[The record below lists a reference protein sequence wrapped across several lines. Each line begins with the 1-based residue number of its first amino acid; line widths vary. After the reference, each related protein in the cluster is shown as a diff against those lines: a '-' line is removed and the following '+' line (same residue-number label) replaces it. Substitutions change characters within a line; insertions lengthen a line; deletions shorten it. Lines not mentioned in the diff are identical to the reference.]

1 MQGLGRPVVVRYV
14 GPLLKGKSMSDEDL
28 GFMTAV
34 EAVRRIRAKEISP
47 VELTDAVLRRAEAV
61 QNACNAFITISDD
74 VARAEAKRA
83 EDAGM
88 AGNDLGPLQGVP
100 FTVKDLV
107 NTADVKTT
115 FGSHGFAANVPATD
129 SIGIARL
136 RAAGAVLMLI
146 PGYITDAMGLVLFIP
161 GIRTIIGAS
170 LISRMMRRGSGGFSF
185 NANSFGAGSFNA
197 GPFSNAANES
207 DGSDRS
213 DAAGAFGA
221 FHQAHSR
228 QTRHPHGDNPDDD
241 SVIEGD
247 FEEKPVDPQ
256 RLDKSDPE

>member
-1 MQGLGRPVVVRYV
+1 MPVLI
-14 GPLLKGKSMSDEDL
+14 LLFLALWAWAEL
-28 GFMTAV
+28 AV
-34 EAVRRIRAKEISP
+34 FIAIGSEIGAL
-47 VELTDAVLRRAEAV
+47 LT
-61 QNACNAFITISDD
+61 I
-74 VARAEAKRA
+74 
-83 EDAGM
+83 
-88 AGNDLGPLQGVP
+88 
-100 FTVKDLV
+100 
-107 NTADVKTT
+107 
-115 FGSHGFAANVPATD
+115 
-129 SIGIARL
+129 IGIAVTAVVGLSLL
-136 RAAGAVLMLI
+136 RSQGRAVMASLQQKVARGEAPVASMADGAAIAAGAVLMLI

>member
-1 MQGLGRPVVVRYV
+1 MPVLI
-14 GPLLKGKSMSDEDL
+14 LLFLALWAWAEL
-28 GFMTAV
+28 AV
-34 EAVRRIRAKEISP
+34 FIAIGSEIGAL
-47 VELTDAVLRRAEAV
+47 LT
-61 QNACNAFITISDD
+61 I
-74 VARAEAKRA
+74 
-83 EDAGM
+83 
-88 AGNDLGPLQGVP
+88 
-100 FTVKDLV
+100 
-107 NTADVKTT
+107 
-115 FGSHGFAANVPATD
+115 
-129 SIGIARL
+129 IGIAVTAVVGLSLL
-136 RAAGAVLMLI
+136 RSQGRAVMASLQQKVARGEAPVASMADGAAIAAGAVLMLI

-170 LISRMMRRGSGGFSF
+170 LISRMMRRGGGGFSF

-197 GPFSNAANES
+197 RPFSNAAAES
-207 DGSDRS
+207 DGSDKS

-228 QTRHPHGDNPDDD
+228 QTRHPHGENPDDD

>member
-1 MQGLGRPVVVRYV
+1 MPVLILLFLALWAWAELAVFIAIGSEV
-14 GPLLKGKSMSDEDL
+14 GALL
-28 GFMTAV
+28 
-34 EAVRRIRAKEISP
+34 
-47 VELTDAVLRRAEAV
+47 
-61 QNACNAFITISDD
+61 TI
-74 VARAEAKRA
+74 
-83 EDAGM
+83 
-88 AGNDLGPLQGVP
+88 
-100 FTVKDLV
+100 
-107 NTADVKTT
+107 
-115 FGSHGFAANVPATD
+115 
-129 SIGIARL
+129 IGIAVTAVVGLSLL
-136 RAAGAVLMLI
+136 RSQGRAVMASLQQKVARGEAPVASMADGAAIAAGAVLMLI

-213 DAAGAFGA
+213 VAAGAFGA

>member
-1 MQGLGRPVVVRYV
+1 MPFLILLCLALWAWAELAVFIAIGSEV
-14 GPLLKGKSMSDEDL
+14 GALL
-28 GFMTAV
+28 
-34 EAVRRIRAKEISP
+34 
-47 VELTDAVLRRAEAV
+47 
-61 QNACNAFITISDD
+61 TI
-74 VARAEAKRA
+74 
-83 EDAGM
+83 
-88 AGNDLGPLQGVP
+88 
-100 FTVKDLV
+100 
-107 NTADVKTT
+107 
-115 FGSHGFAANVPATD
+115 
-129 SIGIARL
+129 IGIAVTAVVGLSLL
-136 RAAGAVLMLI
+136 RSQGRAVMASLQQKVARGEAPVASMADGAAIAAGAVLMLI

>member
-1 MQGLGRPVVVRYV
+1 MPVLI
-14 GPLLKGKSMSDEDL
+14 LLFLALWAWAEL
-28 GFMTAV
+28 AV
-34 EAVRRIRAKEISP
+34 FIAIGSEIG
-47 VELTDAVLRRAEAV
+47 VLV
-61 QNACNAFITISDD
+61 TI
-74 VARAEAKRA
+74 
-83 EDAGM
+83 
-88 AGNDLGPLQGVP
+88 
-100 FTVKDLV
+100 
-107 NTADVKTT
+107 
-115 FGSHGFAANVPATD
+115 
-129 SIGIARL
+129 IGIAVTAVVGLSLL
-136 RAAGAVLMLI
+136 RSQGRAVMASLQQKVARGEAPVASMADGAAIAAGAVLMLI

-256 RLDKSDPE
+256 RLDKSEHE

>member
-1 MQGLGRPVVVRYV
+1 MPVLI
-14 GPLLKGKSMSDEDL
+14 LLFLALWAWAEL
-28 GFMTAV
+28 AV
-34 EAVRRIRAKEISP
+34 FIAIGSEIG
-47 VELTDAVLRRAEAV
+47 VLV
-61 QNACNAFITISDD
+61 TI
-74 VARAEAKRA
+74 
-83 EDAGM
+83 
-88 AGNDLGPLQGVP
+88 
-100 FTVKDLV
+100 
-107 NTADVKTT
+107 
-115 FGSHGFAANVPATD
+115 
-129 SIGIARL
+129 IGIAVTAVVGLSLL
-136 RAAGAVLMLI
+136 RSQGRAVMASLQQKVARGEAPVASMADGAAIAAGAVLMLI

-213 DAAGAFGA
+213 DAAGAFGG

>member
-1 MQGLGRPVVVRYV
+1 MPVLI
-14 GPLLKGKSMSDEDL
+14 LLFLALWAWAEL
-28 GFMTAV
+28 AV
-34 EAVRRIRAKEISP
+34 FIAIGSEIG
-47 VELTDAVLRRAEAV
+47 VLV
-61 QNACNAFITISDD
+61 TI
-74 VARAEAKRA
+74 
-83 EDAGM
+83 
-88 AGNDLGPLQGVP
+88 
-100 FTVKDLV
+100 
-107 NTADVKTT
+107 
-115 FGSHGFAANVPATD
+115 
-129 SIGIARL
+129 IGIAVTAVVGLSLL
-136 RAAGAVLMLI
+136 RSQGRAVMASLQQKVARGEAPVASMADGAAIAAGAVLMMI

-197 GPFSNAANES
+197 GPFSNAADES
-207 DGSDRS
+207 DGSDKS
-213 DAAGAFGA
+213 EAAGAFGA

>member
-1 MQGLGRPVVVRYV
+1 MPVLILLFLALWAWAELAVFIAIGSEV
-14 GPLLKGKSMSDEDL
+14 GALL
-28 GFMTAV
+28 
-34 EAVRRIRAKEISP
+34 
-47 VELTDAVLRRAEAV
+47 
-61 QNACNAFITISDD
+61 TI
-74 VARAEAKRA
+74 
-83 EDAGM
+83 
-88 AGNDLGPLQGVP
+88 
-100 FTVKDLV
+100 
-107 NTADVKTT
+107 
-115 FGSHGFAANVPATD
+115 
-129 SIGIARL
+129 IGIAVTAVVGLSLL
-136 RAAGAVLMLI
+136 RSQGRAVMASLQQKVARGEAPVASMADGAAIAAGAVLMLI

-161 GIRTIIGAS
+161 GIRTIIGAT

-197 GPFSNAANES
+197 GPFSNAADES
-207 DGSDRS
+207 DGSDGS

>member
-1 MQGLGRPVVVRYV
+1 MPVLI
-14 GPLLKGKSMSDEDL
+14 LLFLALWAWAEL
-28 GFMTAV
+28 AV
-34 EAVRRIRAKEISP
+34 FIAIGSEIG
-47 VELTDAVLRRAEAV
+47 VLV
-61 QNACNAFITISDD
+61 TI
-74 VARAEAKRA
+74 
-83 EDAGM
+83 
-88 AGNDLGPLQGVP
+88 
-100 FTVKDLV
+100 
-107 NTADVKTT
+107 
-115 FGSHGFAANVPATD
+115 
-129 SIGIARL
+129 IGIAVTAVVGLSLL
-136 RAAGAVLMLI
+136 RSQGRAVMASLQQKVARGEAPVASMADGAAIAAGAVLMLI

-197 GPFSNAANES
+197 GPFSNAADES
-207 DGSDRS
+207 DGSDKS

-247 FEEKPVDPQ
+247 FEEEPVDPQ

>member
-1 MQGLGRPVVVRYV
+1 MPVLI
-14 GPLLKGKSMSDEDL
+14 LLFLALWAWAEL
-28 GFMTAV
+28 AV
-34 EAVRRIRAKEISP
+34 FIAIGSEIG
-47 VELTDAVLRRAEAV
+47 VLV
-61 QNACNAFITISDD
+61 TI
-74 VARAEAKRA
+74 
-83 EDAGM
+83 
-88 AGNDLGPLQGVP
+88 
-100 FTVKDLV
+100 
-107 NTADVKTT
+107 
-115 FGSHGFAANVPATD
+115 
-129 SIGIARL
+129 IGIAVTAVVGLSLL
-136 RAAGAVLMLI
+136 RSQGRAVMASLQQKVARGEAPVASMADGAAIAAGAVLMLI

-161 GIRTIIGAS
+161 GIRTIIGAT

-197 GPFSNAANES
+197 GPFSNAADES
-207 DGSDRS
+207 DGSDKS
-213 DAAGAFGA
+213 EAAGAFGA

>member
-1 MQGLGRPVVVRYV
+1 VPVLI
-14 GPLLKGKSMSDEDL
+14 LLFLALWAWAEL
-28 GFMTAV
+28 AV
-34 EAVRRIRAKEISP
+34 FIAIGSEIG
-47 VELTDAVLRRAEAV
+47 VLV
-61 QNACNAFITISDD
+61 TI
-74 VARAEAKRA
+74 
-83 EDAGM
+83 
-88 AGNDLGPLQGVP
+88 
-100 FTVKDLV
+100 
-107 NTADVKTT
+107 
-115 FGSHGFAANVPATD
+115 
-129 SIGIARL
+129 IGIAVTAVVGLSLL
-136 RAAGAVLMLI
+136 RSQGRAVMASLQQKVARGEAPVASMADGAAIAAGAVLMLI

>member
-1 MQGLGRPVVVRYV
+1 MPVLI
-14 GPLLKGKSMSDEDL
+14 LLFLALWAWAEL
-28 GFMTAV
+28 AV
-34 EAVRRIRAKEISP
+34 FIAIGSEIG
-47 VELTDAVLRRAEAV
+47 VLV
-61 QNACNAFITISDD
+61 TI
-74 VARAEAKRA
+74 
-83 EDAGM
+83 
-88 AGNDLGPLQGVP
+88 
-100 FTVKDLV
+100 
-107 NTADVKTT
+107 
-115 FGSHGFAANVPATD
+115 
-129 SIGIARL
+129 IGIAVTAVVGLSLL
-136 RAAGAVLMLI
+136 RSQGRAVMASLQQKVARGEAPVASMADGAAIAAGAVLMLI

-213 DAAGAFGA
+213 DAASAFGA

>member
-1 MQGLGRPVVVRYV
+1 MPVLILLFLALWAWAELAVFIAIGSEV
-14 GPLLKGKSMSDEDL
+14 GALL
-28 GFMTAV
+28 
-34 EAVRRIRAKEISP
+34 
-47 VELTDAVLRRAEAV
+47 
-61 QNACNAFITISDD
+61 TI
-74 VARAEAKRA
+74 
-83 EDAGM
+83 
-88 AGNDLGPLQGVP
+88 
-100 FTVKDLV
+100 
-107 NTADVKTT
+107 
-115 FGSHGFAANVPATD
+115 
-129 SIGIARL
+129 IGIAVTAVVGLSLL
-136 RAAGAVLMLI
+136 RSQGRAVMASLQQKVARGEAPVASMADGAAIAAGAVLMLI

-197 GPFSNAANES
+197 GPFPNAANES

>member
-1 MQGLGRPVVVRYV
+1 MPVLILLFLALWAWAELAVFIAIGSEV
-14 GPLLKGKSMSDEDL
+14 GALL
-28 GFMTAV
+28 
-34 EAVRRIRAKEISP
+34 
-47 VELTDAVLRRAEAV
+47 
-61 QNACNAFITISDD
+61 TI
-74 VARAEAKRA
+74 
-83 EDAGM
+83 
-88 AGNDLGPLQGVP
+88 
-100 FTVKDLV
+100 
-107 NTADVKTT
+107 
-115 FGSHGFAANVPATD
+115 
-129 SIGIARL
+129 IGIAVTAVVGLSLL
-136 RAAGAVLMLI
+136 RSQGRAVMASLQQKVARGEAPVASMADGAAIAAGAVLMLI

-197 GPFSNAANES
+197 GPFSNAADES
-207 DGSDRS
+207 DGSDGS

>member
-1 MQGLGRPVVVRYV
+1 MPVLI
-14 GPLLKGKSMSDEDL
+14 LLFLALWAWAEL
-28 GFMTAV
+28 AV
-34 EAVRRIRAKEISP
+34 FIAIGSEIGAL
-47 VELTDAVLRRAEAV
+47 LT
-61 QNACNAFITISDD
+61 I
-74 VARAEAKRA
+74 
-83 EDAGM
+83 
-88 AGNDLGPLQGVP
+88 
-100 FTVKDLV
+100 
-107 NTADVKTT
+107 
-115 FGSHGFAANVPATD
+115 
-129 SIGIARL
+129 IGIAVTAVVGLSLL
-136 RAAGAVLMLI
+136 RSQGRAVMASLQQKVARGEAPVASMADGAAIAAGAVLMLI

-185 NANSFGAGSFNA
+185 NANSFGAGFFNA
-197 GPFSNAANES
+197 GPFSNAADEP
-207 DGSDRS
+207 DGSDKS

-228 QTRHPHGDNPDDD
+228 QTRHPHGENPDDD

>member
-1 MQGLGRPVVVRYV
+1 MPVLILLFLALWAWAELAVFIAIGSEV
-14 GPLLKGKSMSDEDL
+14 GALL
-28 GFMTAV
+28 
-34 EAVRRIRAKEISP
+34 
-47 VELTDAVLRRAEAV
+47 
-61 QNACNAFITISDD
+61 TI
-74 VARAEAKRA
+74 
-83 EDAGM
+83 
-88 AGNDLGPLQGVP
+88 
-100 FTVKDLV
+100 
-107 NTADVKTT
+107 
-115 FGSHGFAANVPATD
+115 
-129 SIGIARL
+129 IGIAVTAVVGLSLL
-136 RAAGAVLMLI
+136 RSQGRAVMASLQQKVARGEAPVASMADGAAIAAGAVLMLI

-197 GPFSNAANES
+197 GPFSNAADES
-207 DGSDRS
+207 DGSDGS

-221 FHQAHSR
+221 FDRAHSR

>member
-1 MQGLGRPVVVRYV
+1 VPVLI
-14 GPLLKGKSMSDEDL
+14 LLFLALWAWAEL
-28 GFMTAV
+28 AV
-34 EAVRRIRAKEISP
+34 FIAIGSEIG
-47 VELTDAVLRRAEAV
+47 VLLT
-61 QNACNAFITISDD
+61 I
-74 VARAEAKRA
+74 
-83 EDAGM
+83 
-88 AGNDLGPLQGVP
+88 
-100 FTVKDLV
+100 
-107 NTADVKTT
+107 
-115 FGSHGFAANVPATD
+115 
-129 SIGIARL
+129 IGIAVTAVVGLSLL
-136 RAAGAVLMLI
+136 RSQGRAVMASLQQKVARGEAPVASMADGAAIAAGAVLMLI

-256 RLDKSDPE
+256 RLDKSEHE

>member
-1 MQGLGRPVVVRYV
+1 MPVLI
-14 GPLLKGKSMSDEDL
+14 LLFLALWAWAEL
-28 GFMTAV
+28 AV
-34 EAVRRIRAKEISP
+34 FIAIGSEIG
-47 VELTDAVLRRAEAV
+47 VLV
-61 QNACNAFITISDD
+61 TI
-74 VARAEAKRA
+74 
-83 EDAGM
+83 
-88 AGNDLGPLQGVP
+88 
-100 FTVKDLV
+100 
-107 NTADVKTT
+107 
-115 FGSHGFAANVPATD
+115 
-129 SIGIARL
+129 IGIAVTAVVGLSLL
-136 RAAGAVLMLI
+136 RSQGRAVMASLQQKVARGEAPVASMADGAAIAAGAVLMLI

-221 FHQAHSR
+221 FHQAHSL

>member
-1 MQGLGRPVVVRYV
+1 MPVLI
-14 GPLLKGKSMSDEDL
+14 LLFLALWAWTEL
-28 GFMTAV
+28 AV
-34 EAVRRIRAKEISP
+34 FIAIGSEIG
-47 VELTDAVLRRAEAV
+47 VLV
-61 QNACNAFITISDD
+61 TI
-74 VARAEAKRA
+74 
-83 EDAGM
+83 
-88 AGNDLGPLQGVP
+88 
-100 FTVKDLV
+100 
-107 NTADVKTT
+107 
-115 FGSHGFAANVPATD
+115 
-129 SIGIARL
+129 IGIAVTAVVGLSLL
-136 RAAGAVLMLI
+136 RSQGRAVMASLQQKVARGEAPVASMADGAAIAAGAVLMLI

-256 RLDKSDPE
+256 RLDKSDPQ

>member
-1 MQGLGRPVVVRYV
+1 MPVLI
-14 GPLLKGKSMSDEDL
+14 LLFL
-28 GFMTAV
+28 ALW
-34 EAVRRIRAKEISP
+34 AWA
-47 VELTDAVLRRAEAV
+47 ELA
-61 QNACNAFITISDD
+61 AFIAIGSEIGVLVTI
-74 VARAEAKRA
+74 
-83 EDAGM
+83 
-88 AGNDLGPLQGVP
+88 
-100 FTVKDLV
+100 
-107 NTADVKTT
+107 
-115 FGSHGFAANVPATD
+115 
-129 SIGIARL
+129 IGIAVTAVVGLSLL
-136 RAAGAVLMLI
+136 RSQGRAVMASLQQKVARGEAPVASMADGAAIAAGAVLMLI

-197 GPFSNAANES
+197 GPFSNAADES
-207 DGSDRS
+207 DGSDKS
-213 DAAGAFGA
+213 EAAGAFGA

>member
-1 MQGLGRPVVVRYV
+1 VPVLI
-14 GPLLKGKSMSDEDL
+14 LLFLALWAWAEL
-28 GFMTAV
+28 AV
-34 EAVRRIRAKEISP
+34 FIAIGSEIGML
-47 VELTDAVLRRAEAV
+47 V
-61 QNACNAFITISDD
+61 TI
-74 VARAEAKRA
+74 
-83 EDAGM
+83 
-88 AGNDLGPLQGVP
+88 
-100 FTVKDLV
+100 
-107 NTADVKTT
+107 
-115 FGSHGFAANVPATD
+115 
-129 SIGIARL
+129 IGIAVTAVVGLSLL
-136 RAAGAVLMLI
+136 RSQGRAVMASLQQKVARGEAPVASMADGAAIAAGAVLMLI

-197 GPFSNAANES
+197 GPFSNAADES
-207 DGSDRS
+207 DGSDKS
-213 DAAGAFGA
+213 EAAGAFGA

>member
-1 MQGLGRPVVVRYV
+1 MPVLI
-14 GPLLKGKSMSDEDL
+14 LLFLALWAWAEL
-28 GFMTAV
+28 AV
-34 EAVRRIRAKEISP
+34 FIAIGSEIG
-47 VELTDAVLRRAEAV
+47 VLV
-61 QNACNAFITISDD
+61 TI
-74 VARAEAKRA
+74 
-83 EDAGM
+83 
-88 AGNDLGPLQGVP
+88 
-100 FTVKDLV
+100 
-107 NTADVKTT
+107 
-115 FGSHGFAANVPATD
+115 
-129 SIGIARL
+129 IGIAVTAVVGLSLL
-136 RAAGAVLMLI
+136 RSQGRAVMASLQQKVARGEAPVASMADGAAIAAGAVLMLI

-197 GPFSNAANES
+197 GPFSNAADES
-207 DGSDRS
+207 DGSDKS
-213 DAAGAFGA
+213 DVAGAFGT

-247 FEEKPVDPQ
+247 FEEEPVDPQ

>member
-1 MQGLGRPVVVRYV
+1 MPVLI
-14 GPLLKGKSMSDEDL
+14 LLFLALWAWAEL
-28 GFMTAV
+28 AV
-34 EAVRRIRAKEISP
+34 FIAIGSEIGAL
-47 VELTDAVLRRAEAV
+47 LT
-61 QNACNAFITISDD
+61 I
-74 VARAEAKRA
+74 
-83 EDAGM
+83 
-88 AGNDLGPLQGVP
+88 
-100 FTVKDLV
+100 
-107 NTADVKTT
+107 
-115 FGSHGFAANVPATD
+115 
-129 SIGIARL
+129 IGIAVTAVVGLSLL
-136 RAAGAVLMLI
+136 RSQGRAVMASLQQKVARGEAPVASMADGAAIAAGAVLMLI

-197 GPFSNAANES
+197 GPFSNAADES
-207 DGSDRS
+207 DGSDIS
-213 DAAGAFGA
+213 DAAGAFGV

-228 QTRHPHGDNPDDD
+228 QTRHPHGENPDDD

>member
-1 MQGLGRPVVVRYV
+1 MPVLI
-14 GPLLKGKSMSDEDL
+14 LLFLALWAWAEL
-28 GFMTAV
+28 AV
-34 EAVRRIRAKEISP
+34 FIAIGSEIG
-47 VELTDAVLRRAEAV
+47 VLV
-61 QNACNAFITISDD
+61 TI
-74 VARAEAKRA
+74 
-83 EDAGM
+83 
-88 AGNDLGPLQGVP
+88 
-100 FTVKDLV
+100 
-107 NTADVKTT
+107 
-115 FGSHGFAANVPATD
+115 
-129 SIGIARL
+129 IGIAVTAVVGLSLL
-136 RAAGAVLMLI
+136 RSQGRAVMASLQQKVARGEAPVASMADGAAIAAGAVLMLI

-228 QTRHPHGDNPDDD
+228 QTRYPHGDNPDDD

>member
-1 MQGLGRPVVVRYV
+1 MPVLI
-14 GPLLKGKSMSDEDL
+14 LLFLALWAWAEL
-28 GFMTAV
+28 AV
-34 EAVRRIRAKEISP
+34 FIAIGSEIG
-47 VELTDAVLRRAEAV
+47 VLLT
-61 QNACNAFITISDD
+61 I
-74 VARAEAKRA
+74 
-83 EDAGM
+83 
-88 AGNDLGPLQGVP
+88 
-100 FTVKDLV
+100 
-107 NTADVKTT
+107 
-115 FGSHGFAANVPATD
+115 
-129 SIGIARL
+129 IGIAVTAVVGLSLL
-136 RAAGAVLMLI
+136 RSQGRAVMASLQQKVARGEAPVASMADGAAIAAGAVLMLI

>member
-1 MQGLGRPVVVRYV
+1 MPVLI
-14 GPLLKGKSMSDEDL
+14 LLFLALWAWAEL
-28 GFMTAV
+28 AV
-34 EAVRRIRAKEISP
+34 FIAIGSEIGAL
-47 VELTDAVLRRAEAV
+47 LT
-61 QNACNAFITISDD
+61 I
-74 VARAEAKRA
+74 
-83 EDAGM
+83 
-88 AGNDLGPLQGVP
+88 
-100 FTVKDLV
+100 
-107 NTADVKTT
+107 
-115 FGSHGFAANVPATD
+115 
-129 SIGIARL
+129 IGIAVTAVVGLSLL
-136 RAAGAVLMLI
+136 RSQGRAVMASLQQKVARGEAPVASMADGAAIAAGAVLMLI

-170 LISRMMRRGSGGFSF
+170 LISRMMRRDSGGFSF

-197 GPFSNAANES
+197 GPFSNAADES
-207 DGSDRS
+207 DGSDKS

>member
-1 MQGLGRPVVVRYV
+1 MPVLI
-14 GPLLKGKSMSDEDL
+14 LLFLALWAWAEL
-28 GFMTAV
+28 AV
-34 EAVRRIRAKEISP
+34 FIAIGSEIG
-47 VELTDAVLRRAEAV
+47 VLLT
-61 QNACNAFITISDD
+61 I
-74 VARAEAKRA
+74 
-83 EDAGM
+83 
-88 AGNDLGPLQGVP
+88 
-100 FTVKDLV
+100 
-107 NTADVKTT
+107 
-115 FGSHGFAANVPATD
+115 
-129 SIGIARL
+129 IGIAVTAVVGLSLL
-136 RAAGAVLMLI
+136 RSQGRAVMASLQQKVARGEAPVASMADGAAIAAGAVLMLI

-213 DAAGAFGA
+213 DAAGAFGG

>member
-1 MQGLGRPVVVRYV
+1 MPVLI
-14 GPLLKGKSMSDEDL
+14 LLFLALWAWAEL
-28 GFMTAV
+28 AV
-34 EAVRRIRAKEISP
+34 FIAIGSEIG
-47 VELTDAVLRRAEAV
+47 VLV
-61 QNACNAFITISDD
+61 TI
-74 VARAEAKRA
+74 
-83 EDAGM
+83 
-88 AGNDLGPLQGVP
+88 
-100 FTVKDLV
+100 
-107 NTADVKTT
+107 
-115 FGSHGFAANVPATD
+115 
-129 SIGIARL
+129 IGIAVTAVVGLSLL
-136 RAAGAVLMLI
+136 RSQGRAVMASLQQKVARGEAPVASMADGAAIAAGAVLMLI

-161 GIRTIIGAS
+161 GIRTIIGAT

>member
-1 MQGLGRPVVVRYV
+1 MPVLI
-14 GPLLKGKSMSDEDL
+14 LLFLALWAWAEL
-28 GFMTAV
+28 AV
-34 EAVRRIRAKEISP
+34 FIAIGSEIG
-47 VELTDAVLRRAEAV
+47 VLV
-61 QNACNAFITISDD
+61 TI
-74 VARAEAKRA
+74 
-83 EDAGM
+83 
-88 AGNDLGPLQGVP
+88 
-100 FTVKDLV
+100 
-107 NTADVKTT
+107 
-115 FGSHGFAANVPATD
+115 
-129 SIGIARL
+129 IGIAVTAVVGLSLL
-136 RAAGAVLMLI
+136 RSQGRAVMASLQQKVARGEAPVASMADGAAIAAGAVLMLI

-256 RLDKSDPE
+256 RLDKSDPQ

>member
-1 MQGLGRPVVVRYV
+1 MPVLI
-14 GPLLKGKSMSDEDL
+14 LLFLALWAWAEL
-28 GFMTAV
+28 AV
-34 EAVRRIRAKEISP
+34 FIAIGSEIG
-47 VELTDAVLRRAEAV
+47 VLV
-61 QNACNAFITISDD
+61 TI
-74 VARAEAKRA
+74 
-83 EDAGM
+83 
-88 AGNDLGPLQGVP
+88 
-100 FTVKDLV
+100 
-107 NTADVKTT
+107 
-115 FGSHGFAANVPATD
+115 
-129 SIGIARL
+129 IGIAVTAVVGLSLL
-136 RAAGAVLMLI
+136 RSQGRAVMASLQQKVARGEAPVASMADGAAIAAGAVLMLI

>member
-1 MQGLGRPVVVRYV
+1 VPVLILLFLALWAWAELVVFIAIGSEV
-14 GPLLKGKSMSDEDL
+14 GALL
-28 GFMTAV
+28 
-34 EAVRRIRAKEISP
+34 
-47 VELTDAVLRRAEAV
+47 
-61 QNACNAFITISDD
+61 TI
-74 VARAEAKRA
+74 
-83 EDAGM
+83 
-88 AGNDLGPLQGVP
+88 
-100 FTVKDLV
+100 
-107 NTADVKTT
+107 
-115 FGSHGFAANVPATD
+115 
-129 SIGIARL
+129 IGIAVTAVVGLSLL
-136 RAAGAVLMLI
+136 RSQGRAVMASLQQKVARGEAPVASMADGAAIAAGAVLMLI

-197 GPFSNAANES
+197 GPFSNAADES
-207 DGSDRS
+207 DGSDKS
-213 DAAGAFGA
+213 EAAGAFGA

>member
-1 MQGLGRPVVVRYV
+1 
-14 GPLLKGKSMSDEDL
+14 
-28 GFMTAV
+28 
-34 EAVRRIRAKEISP
+34 
-47 VELTDAVLRRAEAV
+47 
-61 QNACNAFITISDD
+61 
-74 VARAEAKRA
+74 
-83 EDAGM
+83 M
-88 AGNDLGPLQGVP
+88 ADG
-100 FTVKDLV
+100 
-107 NTADVKTT
+107 
-115 FGSHGFAANVPATD
+115 AA
-129 SIGIARL
+129 I
-136 RAAGAVLMLI
+136 AAGAVLMLI

-197 GPFSNAANES
+197 GPFSNAADES
-207 DGSDRS
+207 DGSDKS
-213 DAAGAFGA
+213 EAAGAFGA

>member
-1 MQGLGRPVVVRYV
+1 MPVLI
-14 GPLLKGKSMSDEDL
+14 LLFLALWAWAEL
-28 GFMTAV
+28 AV
-34 EAVRRIRAKEISP
+34 FIAIGSEIG
-47 VELTDAVLRRAEAV
+47 VLV
-61 QNACNAFITISDD
+61 TI
-74 VARAEAKRA
+74 
-83 EDAGM
+83 
-88 AGNDLGPLQGVP
+88 
-100 FTVKDLV
+100 
-107 NTADVKTT
+107 
-115 FGSHGFAANVPATD
+115 
-129 SIGIARL
+129 IGIAVTAVVGLSLL
-136 RAAGAVLMLI
+136 RSQGRAVMVSLQQKVARGEAPVASMADGAAIAAGAVLMLI